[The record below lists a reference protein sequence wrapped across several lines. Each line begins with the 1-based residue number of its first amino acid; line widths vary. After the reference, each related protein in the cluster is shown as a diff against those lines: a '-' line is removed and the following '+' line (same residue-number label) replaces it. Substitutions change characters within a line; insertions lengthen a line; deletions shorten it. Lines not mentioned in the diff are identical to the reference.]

1 MEESDNLR
9 GLTEMLKVGNGSTG
23 NDVIF
28 RAGTFKD
35 VLTREDDISTEE
47 KKYWEPA
54 TDGNTL

>member
-9 GLTEMLKVGNGSTG
+9 GLTEMLKVGNRSAG

-28 RAGTFKD
+28 RAGTSND
-35 VLTREDDISTEE
+35 VLTENDIATKE
-47 KKYWEPA
+47 KKYWEPT